1 LPPQT
6 RDIVV
11 VGASAGGAEALRAL
25 VGSLHSNLPAAVLV
39 VLHMPAG
46 GTSALAPILARSGRL
61 PAVTARNDVEL
72 EHGVVYVAPP
82 DHHLLVD
89 GHRTVLSVGATE
101 NRHRP
106 AINALFRSVAVGAG
120 PRAIGVML
128 WGNLDDGVAGLR
140 AIVRRGGTAIAQSP
154 AEALYPAMPENALQ
168 EVAIDHVLPAGEIG
182 GLLGKLTAEEV
193 GPDVGGELD
202 ALLELENRI
211 AHGLPVVPA
220 DASAEFGPASGYMC
234 PDCHG
239 SLMELGAHR
248 YRCRVGHAW
257 SGESL
262 LRAQGAAFELA
273 LGTALRSLDEKVA
286 LARRMCDRA
295 NERGNPQIAERYRRA
310 VGETTYAAETLR
322 DHLATL
328 HSSGVVPPS

>member
-1 LPPQT
+1 
-6 RDIVV
+6 V
-11 VGASAGGAEALRAL
+11 EALRAL
-25 VGSLHSNLPAAVLV
+25 VGSWPPNLPAALLV
-39 VLHMPAG
+39 VLHMPAR

-89 GHRTVLSVGATE
+89 DDRTVLSVGATE

-106 AINALFRSVAVGAG
+106 AINAVFRSVAVSAG
-120 PRAIGVML
+120 PRAIGVTL
-128 WGNLDDGVAGLR
+128 SGNLDDGVAGLR
-140 AIVRRGGTAIAQSP
+140 AIVRRGGTAVAQSP
-154 AEALYPAMPENALQ
+154 AEALYPAMPENAMQ
-168 EVAIDHVLPAGEIG
+168 EVAIDHVLPAGEI

-193 GPDVGGELD
+193 GPDVGDELD

-220 DASAEFGPASGYMC
+220 DASAELGPASGYMC

-286 LARRMCDRA
+286 LARHMCDRA
-295 NERGNPQIAERYRRA
+295 NERGNPRIAERYRRA

-328 HSSGVVPPS
+328 HSSGAVPPS